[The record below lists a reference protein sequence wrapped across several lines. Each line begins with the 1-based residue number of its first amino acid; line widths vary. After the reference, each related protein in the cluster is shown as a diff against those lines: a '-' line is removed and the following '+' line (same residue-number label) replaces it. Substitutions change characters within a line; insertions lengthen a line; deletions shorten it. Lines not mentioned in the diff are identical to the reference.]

1 MYRRVLASYENSPE
15 DTINK
20 VKNAFNQSGKPV
32 FNYSDISDN
41 IKYEDNVNKN
51 RLRPDVHCGQRK
63 LFMGE
68 LRFLNEETDGTG
80 LVIYAGGCPGNHLYE
95 LSIYY
100 PDIRFL
106 IIDPS
111 GFQPYI
117 SENLRFE
124 ATRYKRD
131 TDITNNPKIREITE
145 DINQIQE
152 LWQSSV
158 RLYWIRGLCY
168 TELINKILSLIEAF
182 QVDYYLW
189 SDIRTGEGVSGIFG
203 ANNNNEVKQVILD
216 TDIYQNLAMQ
226 YVWIRDTKPKSSMVK
241 FRAPFYDN
249 GYIDPSAIENED
261 IRNAPELC
269 MLEGYANHE
278 FKYPDGQIYL
288 QPWTGKSSTEA
299 RMIIKPGTQL
309 TTFNAYEYDNKFN
322 YYNLIERP
330 IRKHNVG
337 IYNYNF
343 KYCECNDCAIEL
355 DTLKKYLR
363 NNETYIRER
372 FKINSNVFN
381 KKIVCKLG
389 FRLSIILGK
398 DILDSNTHGM
408 NRY

>member
-1 MYRRVLASYENSPE
+1 MYRRVLESYENAHE
-15 DTINK
+15 DVLNK
-20 VKNAFNQSGKPV
+20 VKQAFNKSGKPV
-32 FNYSDISDN
+32 LNYSDIQDS
-41 IKYEDNVNKN
+41 IKYEDNINKN

-63 LFMGE
+63 LFMSE
-68 LRFLNEETDGTG
+68 LRFLNDETDGTG
-80 LVIYAGGCPGNHLYE
+80 LVVYAGGCPGNHLYE
-95 LSIYY
+95 LSLYY

-117 SENLRFE
+117 TDDLKFE
-124 ATRYKRD
+124 HTRYKRK
-131 TDITNNPKIREITE
+131 TDIDDHPRIREITD
-145 DINQIQE
+145 DINQLQE
-152 LWQSSV
+152 SWQSQI
-158 RLYWIRGLCY
+158 RLYWINGLCD
-168 TELINKILSLIEAF
+168 TELLKKILSLIEPF

-189 SDIRTGEGVSGIFG
+189 SDIRTGEGISGIFG
-203 ANNNNEVKQVILD
+203 LDNQDTKQVVMD

-226 YVWIRDTKPKSSMVK
+226 YIWIRDTKPKAAMVK
-241 FRAPFYDN
+241 FRAPFYDH
-249 GYIDPSAIENED
+249 GFIDPSVIENDD

-299 RMIIKPGTQL
+299 RMVIKPNTPL
-309 TTFNAYEYDNKFN
+309 TTFNAYQYDDKFN

-330 IRKHNVG
+330 IRKHGNG
-337 IYNYNF
+337 IHNYNY

-355 DTLKKYLR
+355 YTLRTYVR
-363 NNETYIRER
+363 NNELYIREL
-372 FKINSNVFN
+372 FKISNKIYS

-389 FRLSIILGK
+389 FRLSLVLSKFILE
-398 DILDSNTHGM
+398 SNCHGI